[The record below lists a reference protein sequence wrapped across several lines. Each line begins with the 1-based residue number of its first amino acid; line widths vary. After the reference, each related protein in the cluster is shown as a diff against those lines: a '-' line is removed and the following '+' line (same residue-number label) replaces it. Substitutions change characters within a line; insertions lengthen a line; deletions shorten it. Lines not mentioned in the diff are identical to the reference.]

1 MFSFSFPANAILVIA
16 SAITL
21 NGLLTYSPTIQAVE
35 PNYAENKKIWSFNNT
50 VITAQKNDPWLTG
63 NKHQQQAVEAM
74 SHAAASLPDPK
85 MSVGLANLPTD
96 GFDFSQE
103 GMTQLKVGI
112 TQMFPRGDSLTIK
125 NQQLRIQSEA
135 YPFQRTDR
143 EAKVAVTVGS
153 LWLDAYRAQ
162 QSIALIEQ
170 NRSLFEQLVDV
181 AQASYSSTLGK
192 TRQQD
197 IVSAQLELTRLDD
210 RLDILAQQQNA
221 YLGMLSQ
228 WLSTVFIPRSS
239 AQNSTNTT
247 QETMVALSQLHKM
260 KLTEQLP
267 QLDLIH
273 QGLTSAYSEGN
284 HWLSIDELAKH
295 FAKHPAVFALDK
307 KILATKTGI
316 NLAEQAYKPE
326 WAVNASYGYRDD
338 DPMGNS
344 RADLFSVGVT
354 FDLPLFTNNR
364 QDMTVKSA
372 ISATEVVK
380 TEKILLLR
388 QLLGAFSSAQGRLL
402 RLNSRKTLYQTR
414 LLPQVNDQAEASL
427 TAYTNDDG
435 DFSEVVRSRIAV
447 LNAEIEQLKIHVE
460 EQKII
465 LELNYLFVGNLVN
478 NDTFESPFKNLPDN
492 KVEGSFDNT
501 FKKTSVK
508 PQQNFAKPEDK

>member
-1 MFSFSFPANAILVIA
+1 MPTNKLSQSSLVSIA
-16 SAITL
+16 SIITL
-21 NGLLTYSPTIQAVE
+21 SCLCVYSPTIQAGDH
-35 PNYAENKKIWSFNNT
+35 KKVWSFNDT

-63 NKHQQQAVEAM
+63 NKHQQQAIEAM
-74 SHAAASLPDPK
+74 SHAASSLPDPK
-85 MSVGLANLPTD
+85 MSVALANLPTN

-103 GMTQLKVGI
+103 AMTQLKVGI

-135 YPFQRTDR
+135 YPFQRADR
-143 EAKVAVTVGS
+143 AAKVAVTVGS
-153 LWLDAYRAQ
+153 LWLDAYRVQ
-162 QSIALIEQ
+162 QSIILIEQ
-170 NRSLFEQLVDV
+170 NRSLFEQLADV

-197 IVSAQLELTRLDD
+197 IVRAQLELTRLDD
-210 RLDILAQQQNA
+210 RLDLLAQQQNA

-228 WLSTVFIPRSS
+228 WLSTAF
-239 AQNSTNTT
+239 AANSQQDAISPQHNIRLAK
-247 QETMVALSQLHKM
+247 QF
-260 KLTEQLP
+260 P

-273 QGLTSAYSEGN
+273 KGLASAYSEGN
-284 HWLSIDELAKH
+284 KLASNNHWLSVEALAQH
-295 FAKHPAVFALDK
+295 FSKHPAVFALDK

-326 WAVNASYGYRDD
+326 WGVNASYGYRDD

-354 FDLPLFTNNR
+354 FDLPLFTDNR

-372 ISATEVVK
+372 VSATEAVK

-388 QLLGAFSSAQGRLL
+388 RLLGAFASAQGRLS

-414 LLPQVNDQAEASL
+414 LLPQIHDQAEASL

-447 LNAEIEQLKIHVE
+447 LNAEIEQLKISVE
-460 EQKII
+460 QQKII
-465 LELNYLFVGNLVN
+465 LELNYLFVGSLATN
-478 NDTFESPFKNLPDN
+478 NTPAD
-492 KVEGSFDNT
+492 
-501 FKKTSVK
+501 
-508 PQQNFAKPEDK
+508 FAKGEEK

>member
-1 MFSFSFPANAILVIA
+1 MFLFSFPVQARATVA
-16 SAITL
+16 SIITL
-21 NGLLTYSPTIQAVE
+21 SLLCVVSPTLQAADNQKV
-35 PNYAENKKIWSFNNT
+35 WSFNST
-50 VITAQKNDPWLTG
+50 VTTAQKNDPWLTG
-63 NKHQQQAVEAM
+63 NKHQQQAVEAL
-74 SHAAASLPDPK
+74 SNAASSLPDPK
-85 MSVGLANLPTD
+85 MSVAFANLPTD

-135 YPFQRTDR
+135 YPFQRSDR

-153 LWLDAYRAQ
+153 LWLDAYNVQ
-162 QSIALIEQ
+162 QSIILIEQ
-170 NRSLFEQLVDV
+170 NRSLFEQLADV

-197 IVSAQLELTRLDD
+197 IVRAQLELTQLDD

-228 WLSTVFIPRSS
+228 WLSTAFI
-239 AQNSTNTT
+239 ANTV
-247 QETMVALSQLHKM
+247 QVNMSEVGQLHNM
-260 KLTEQLP
+260 KLAKKLP
-267 QLDLIH
+267 QLDLLH
-273 QGLTSAYSEGN
+273 KDLLQSGSARSN
-284 HWLSIDELAKH
+284 LKSNDLSNNPWLSVEELTQV
-295 FAKHPAVFALDK
+295 FAKHPAIIALDK

-316 NLAEQAYKPE
+316 NLAEQAYQPE
-326 WAVNASYGYRDD
+326 WGINASYGYRDD
-338 DPMGNS
+338 DAMGNN

-354 FDLPLFTNNR
+354 FDLPLFTDNR

-372 ISATEVVK
+372 VSATEAVK

-388 QLLGAFSSAQGRLL
+388 RLLGAFSSAQGRLS
-402 RLNSRKTLYQTR
+402 RLNNRKTLYQTR

-447 LNAEIEQLKIHVE
+447 LNAEIEQLKIAVE
-460 EQKII
+460 QQKII
-465 LELNYLFVGNLVN
+465 LELNYLFVGNLATN
-478 NDTFESPFKNLPDN
+478 NTPAD
-492 KVEGSFDNT
+492 
-501 FKKTSVK
+501 
-508 PQQNFAKPEDK
+508 FAMGEEK